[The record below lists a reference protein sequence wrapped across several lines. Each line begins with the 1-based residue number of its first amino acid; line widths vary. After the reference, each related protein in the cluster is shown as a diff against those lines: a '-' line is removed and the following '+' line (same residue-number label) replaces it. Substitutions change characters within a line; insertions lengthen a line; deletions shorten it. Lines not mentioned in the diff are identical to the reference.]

1 MTTPKLDSG
10 FDYIIVGAGSA
21 GCVLAA
27 RLSEDPAVRVLLI
40 EAGGG
45 DGGVGGGAAGGADR
59 AGVELGDEAVHLV
72 GVDEDHAAFFAADV
86 LGEKIVG
93 NAGEQI
99 HDGVTGADEIVG
111 VHFIRK
117 TFKVLVLKTNV
128 FKSTVGSNPTLSDFY
143 S

>member
-1 MTTPKLDSG
+1 MNFLHS
-10 FDYIIVGAGSA
+10 FFRQLI
-21 GCVLAA
+21 AA
-27 RLSEDPAVRVLLI
+27 SI
-40 EAGGG
+40 GG

-86 LGEKIVG
+86 LGKKIVG

-111 VHFIRK
+111 VHF
-117 TFKVLVLKTNV
+117 
-128 FKSTVGSNPTLSDFY
+128 Y
-143 S
+143 